1 MKLRYRIIT
10 HACFF
15 IFGIITTI
23 AIPIFKWSVIA
34 PIFGRQV
41 DIKKSI
47 DGLALKEGVVLEPST
62 KIQIQSQAAS
72 QNIVISQEYPCSQ
85 GYNYRQSINLVNHT
99 AVMTYQDN
107 WQAFWLGV
115 GNADSKI
122 KNFKN
127 PSLFL
132 NFNGNVQVKIDE
144 KSSKGWIETDPNFM
158 YFYKTDGSMQPG
170 QGFRLNPLFIKFPN
184 EGIYKVSYSITADNE
199 LPISGE
205 FSTKV
210 VK

>member
-1 MKLRYRIIT
+1 MKLRHKIIS
-10 HACFF
+10 HICFF
-15 IFGIITTI
+15 IFGIVITI

-62 KIQIQSQAAS
+62 KVVIQSQS
-72 QNIVISQEYPCSQ
+72 ILPNIIISQEYPCFQ
-85 GYNYRQSINLVNHT
+85 GYNYRQSINLIAHP

-107 WQAFWLGV
+107 LQAFWIGI
-115 GNADSKI
+115 GNADNKI

-132 NFNGNVQVKIDE
+132 NFNGEVQIKVDE
-144 KSSKGWIETDPNFM
+144 KSSKGWLETDPNFT
-158 YFYKTDGSMQPG
+158 YFYKADGSMQPG
-170 QGFRLNPLFIKFPN
+170 QGFRLNPIFVKFPK
-184 EGIYKVSYSITADNE
+184 EGSYRVSYSITADNE

-205 FSTKV
+205 FSIKV

>member
-1 MKLRYRIIT
+1 MILNRKLISHICVY
-10 HACFF
+10 F
-15 IFGIITTI
+15 FGIFTTI
-23 AIPIFKWSVIA
+23 AVPIIKWSVIA

-47 DGLALKEGVVLEPST
+47 DGLALKDGVVLEPST
-62 KIQIQSQAAS
+62 KVPIQPYSTLP
-72 QNIVISQEYPCSQ
+72 NIVISQEYPCSQ
-85 GYNYRQSINLVNHT
+85 GYNYRQSINLITHP
-99 AVMTYQDN
+99 AVITYQDD
-107 WQAFWLGV
+107 WQALWLGM
-115 GNADSKI
+115 GNADGKI

-132 NFNGNVQVKIDE
+132 NFNGNTQIKVNE
-144 KSSKGWIETDPNFM
+144 KSSKGWVETDPNFM
-158 YFYKTDGSMQPG
+158 YFYKAEGSMQPG
-170 QGFRLNPLFIKFPN
+170 QGFRLNPLFIRFPK

-205 FSTKV
+205 FSIKV